1 VYPLLR
7 VCKVEVTSSQCLEGL
22 PFARDSRLPS
32 QNPPPVQPCSAASA
46 PPRMSVMMRSLGVS
60 TVDSYGQDSFE
71 SYDESM
77 PLTPPRTGH
86 EPLINMQ
93 ARNQPLDRGM

>member
-7 VCKVEVTSSQCLEGL
+7 VCKVEVTAVLGGSC
-22 PFARDSRLPS
+22 RLPS